1 MPIHSKGLE
10 ESRTSAQ
17 RMFGK
22 NRITKTGFHQT
33 LDGLGIFRLH
43 YDLRIYADII
53 EEVIDEHSQHRPSGI
68 EQERDP
74 GQLGNPHR
82 SRLMPPDLAARR
94 PYNHELFVK
103 ERNNLQ
109 IPFRNRKGNEAEVEA
124 AIMQPGNGLLGH
136 ID

>member
-1 MPIHSKGLE
+1 MPVHPEGLE
-10 ESRTSAQ
+10 ESRTSPE

-43 YDLRIYADII
+43 YDLRAYADIL
-53 EEVIDEHSQHRPSGI
+53 EEVIDEHSQHRSSGI

-82 SRLMPPDLAARR
+82 SRLMTPDLAAGR
-94 PYNHELFVK
+94 PHNHELFVK

-109 IPFRNRKGNEAEVEA
+109 ILFRDREGNEAEIEA
-124 AIMQPGNGLLGH
+124 AIVQPGNG
-136 ID
+136 